1 MYTEMPSQTPLVKGN
16 ELKIVHFFLPDML
29 LAHQKLALNLETR
42 VLSLLSEGPQIVVQ
56 KQFSVNEMNVLL
68 PILEYFPHYCPYEV
82 LLSHIIS
89 NTVTAK
95 TIDSCRRLLQD
106 ARRNG
111 TCQQELRP
119 VRRAIS
125 SLRNKLLEFHLGVSN
140 IRERGCSL
148 TGLSTSESHSDVSS
162 SLHMV

>member
-1 MYTEMPSQTPLVKGN
+1 MYTEMPSRTLLLKGG
-16 ELKIVHFFLPDML
+16 ELKIVHFFLPDLL

-56 KQFSVNEMNVLL
+56 KQFSVNEMNMLL

-82 LLSHIIS
+82 LLSRVIS
-89 NTVTAK
+89 HTVTAS
-95 TIDSCRRLLQD
+95 TIDNCRRLLEE

-111 TCQQELRP
+111 TAQQELRP
-119 VRRAIS
+119 VRRALS
-125 SLRNKLLEFHLGVSN
+125 SLRNKLLEFHLGISN

-148 TGLSTSESHSDVSS
+148 TGLYVSEDHPDESS
-162 SLHMV
+162 SGI